1 MSAPSAARTFVR
13 YLKASSRKKS
23 QLLVT
28 LFVKPGV
35 AHHREGIAAISDSHV
50 FMNVASFAHEGSANK
65 SVTVLLAKTLSVPKS
80 HVTIVK
86 GLMSR
91 EKVAEVKLIVKE
103 TPENKVAWLMSMLE
117 RAVMPGKN
125 KVDDQG
131 DGL

>member
-1 MSAPSAARTFVR
+1 MLVR
-13 YLKASSRKKS
+13 GAIVFERVDS
-23 QLLVT
+23 
-28 LFVKPGV
+28 PG
-35 AHHREGIAAISDSHV
+35 SLDSV
-50 FMNVASFAHEGSANK
+50 IGTQTWLSHEQR
-65 SVTVLLAKTLSVPKS
+65 